1 MTLLFDLHE
10 AELPTCPNWSGSPKC
25 KCYEG
30 DGQVRCSGNA
40 TKILDINPAE
50 LKALGSAIN
59 SNLSFFALVIEFT
72 NINSIE
78 ADTFLNVKFKNVLI
92 NHNQNLT
99 SIAKTAI
106 KNVLDI
112 ENLVV
117 RNNSKLNQTSL
128 FALIQPLK
136 NTLKNIEFDGNNI
149 KDIASDTFQNFTKLE
164 AIRLD
169 SQFNDILHP
178 VGMKISKKAFTALSK
193 LKLLSLT
200 NNNLTIAE
208 GAIELNDTIL
218 QGEET
223 LVVDLTNCNLTITNK
238 SIIFPPKMIPDKANF
253 DVILKKNSLK
263 KLEDGFID
271 MIANK
276 GYVYLDSNDFTENNC
291 VCSKIKKI
299 SAALK
304 TGHIK
309 GIYHHMPCGNV
320 TSILDCSPS

>member
-1 MTLLFDLHE
+1 
-10 AELPTCPNWSGSPKC
+10 
-25 KCYEG
+25 
-30 DGQVRCSGNA
+30 
-40 TKILDINPAE
+40 
-50 LKALGSAIN
+50 
-59 SNLSFFALVIEFT
+59 
-72 NINSIE
+72 
-78 ADTFLNVKFKNVLI
+78 
-92 NHNQNLT
+92 
-99 SIAKTAI
+99 
-106 KNVLDI
+106 
-112 ENLVV
+112 
-117 RNNSKLNQTSL
+117 
-128 FALIQPLK
+128 
-136 NTLKNIEFDGNNI
+136 
-149 KDIASDTFQNFTKLE
+149 
-164 AIRLD
+164 
-169 SQFNDILHP
+169 
-178 VGMKISKKAFTALSK
+178 MKISKKAFTALSK